1 MASEILA
8 VPEERVL
15 EVIKVLRAGLH
26 QVEVSEDT
34 RNGIES
40 WCEEYE
46 EYYKVSTTEETQ

>member
-1 MASEILA
+1 MGSEIFA

-34 RNGIES
+34 RDGIES

-46 EYYKVSTTEETQ
+46 EYYAQGNTTP

>member
-1 MASEILA
+1 MGSEILA

-34 RNGIES
+34 RDGIES
-40 WCEEYE
+40 WCKECE
-46 EYYKVSTTEETQ
+46 EYYAKGHTAP